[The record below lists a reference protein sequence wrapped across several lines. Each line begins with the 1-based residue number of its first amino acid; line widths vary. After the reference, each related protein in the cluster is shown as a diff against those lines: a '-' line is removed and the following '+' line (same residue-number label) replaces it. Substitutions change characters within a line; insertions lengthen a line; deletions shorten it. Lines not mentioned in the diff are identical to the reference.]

1 MSEATFIDR
10 RIMASAGTGKTWN
23 LAARYLDLVLA
34 GVDPSTILA
43 TTFTRAAAA
52 EIRDRVLTDAAG
64 LVLDPEERTKA
75 ADERRFKTGPVDEA
89 TAARLLH
96 ELVRRLPDLQIR
108 TLDSLFVSLAAG
120 LGTASGVPV
129 GARMADAD
137 QAAALLREGIGLA
150 LEDAD
155 EGELLSTLET
165 LGRGAT
171 KVAVVSTVE
180 RAISGL
186 LAVAEESTDDAWN
199 WPMPP
204 RDADAIDSVAA
215 ALAAADP
222 ALGKQVLKAVNGLSA
237 MLMIAGKTDGE
248 IWRVIQE
255 STLVAASGPE
265 GTGTYYKKPI
275 PDSLVPALERLHRL
289 AVDGNRRN
297 LARRTSCL
305 HDLVER
311 VEPHLRRL
319 KRRHRLAVF
328 DDFVRALDP
337 VRGEATPDSLAELW
351 FRLDTSLE
359 HLLLDEFQD
368 TSATQLRAIRPIATE
383 ILSGGDGER
392 PRSLLVVGDVKQSI
406 YGWRG
411 GDPAILERLHEVI
424 ADGPVDFD
432 DVALA
437 TSYRSSQAVIDLV
450 NAIFTGIATNPAVLL
465 RSSAAAAH
473 FGRLFQTH
481 DTVKEHAG
489 RSMVQFLPEIDDERD
504 RNRVIAESAAEAAAA
519 LVERHGLAQ
528 SDGEPSVAVLVRSN
542 KPIGPIVEALR
553 ARGIPASGRGGGSL
567 LDAEAAVVVVQAFRL
582 AADPEDRLAAEDLAR
597 SPLASMVGLPVSEGH
612 ERVADAERRIAGR
625 RLRARFGEEGPA
637 AVVDGWRRELA
648 DRLTARESA
657 RLRQMV
663 EQLEAIDAD
672 PEGPRSP
679 RAVAHHL
686 QTCRVDDPG
695 GDGVVVMTIHQ
706 SKGLEFPGVVVT
718 EMHQSLFRQPT
729 VAVATPEIPA
739 TPSERVATWYN
750 EKTRPQD
757 AIEVHDQATD
767 RVVLESLCGLYVA
780 LTRAAT
786 DLVVQVERPRFNRDG
801 GPSITSVG
809 SLGGVVRAAIDF
821 DGDEH
826 AAGALPDPADGAELR
841 GIWPEAGSDETASEV
856 AAALDA
862 SGSSGSSGSSG
873 GESPNWTVR
882 IGSRRRRAVTAPPP
896 SVSHDRAALLQ
907 FGSAGALARGRV
919 VHAGFEML
927 EWSSDLERFDER
939 TLALELE
946 RRCPGSADAV
956 DRDVVDAWYL
966 DQAAVIRTS
975 LARPE
980 VRSVFDGD
988 MAAMEREH
996 RIVRREFPLVR
1007 RSGHGVQV
1015 GLIDRLVLHLDR
1027 PPVPPVTGS
1036 PGPTVIGASIIDFKT
1051 DRPGDGSGPDREAF
1065 LERHRSQ
1072 LESYRSGIEHRYGL
1086 EGSRIRGSLI
1096 RIDDGLVVD
1105 LPVA

>member
-64 LVLDPEERTKA
+64 LVLDPKERTKA
-75 ADERRFKTGPVDEA
+75 AGDGRFKTGSVDEA

-297 LARRTSCL
+297 LARRTGCL
-305 HDLVER
+305 HDLVAR

-337 VRGEATPDSLAELW
+337 IRGEASPDSLAELW

-368 TSATQLRAIRPIATE
+368 TSATQLRAIRPVATE

-411 GDPAILERLHEVI
+411 GDPAILERLDEVI

-432 DVALA
+432 DVPLA
-437 TSYRSSQAVIDLV
+437 TSYRSSQAVVDLV
-450 NAIFTGIATNPAVLL
+450 NAIFEGIAHNGAV
-465 RSSAAAAH
+465 RQRSAAAADH
-473 FGRLFQTH
+473 FGRLFNTH
-481 DTVKEHAG
+481 DTMKKHAG
-489 RSMVQFLPEIDDERD
+489 RGTVEFLPETDDERD
-504 RNRVIAESAAEAAAA
+504 RMRVLAESAAEAAAA
-519 LVERHGLAQ
+519 LVERHGLAR

-553 ARGIPASGRGGGSL
+553 ARRIPASGRGGGSL
-567 LDAEAAVVVVQAFRL
+567 LDAEAAVAVVQAFRL
-582 AADPEDRLAAEDLAR
+582 AADPEDRFAAEDLAR
-597 SPLASMVGLPVSEGH
+597 SPLASMVGLPASEGH
-612 ERVADAERRIAGR
+612 ARVADAERRIVGR

-637 AVVDGWRRELA
+637 EVVDGWRRELA

-657 RLRQMV
+657 RLRQLV

-739 TPSERVATWYN
+739 TPSEQVATWYN
-750 EKTRPQD
+750 EKTRPVE
-757 AIEVHDQATD
+757 AIQVHDQATD

-780 LTRAAT
+780 LTRAAS

-801 GPSITSVG
+801 GPSLTSVG
-809 SLGGVVRAAIDF
+809 SLGGVVRAAIGV

-826 AAGALPDPADGAELR
+826 AAKSLPDDQDGTRLQEILVR
-841 GIWPEAGSDETASEV
+841 TCPDET
-856 AAALDA
+856 DA
-862 SGSSGSSGSSG
+862 SSRGEDAASSASAA
-873 GESPNWTVR
+873 GESPSWTVR
-882 IGSRRRRAVTAPPP
+882 PGSRRKRAVTAPPP
-896 SVSHDRAALLQ
+896 SGDHDRASLLQ
-907 FGSAGALARGRV
+907 FGFAGALERGRV
-919 VHAGFEML
+919 VHAGFELL
-927 EWSSDLERFDER
+927 EWSSDLDRFDDQ
-939 TLALELE
+939 TLAQALA
-946 RRCPGSADAV
+946 RRCPVSSEVVSRDAA
-956 DRDVVDAWYL
+956 DAWYL
-966 DQAAVIRTS
+966 EQVGLIRTS
-975 LARPE
+975 LARPA
-980 VRSVFDGD
+980 VKSVFDGEAGP
-988 MAAMEREH
+988 AAGDH

-1007 RSGHGVQV
+1007 RSGQGVQV

-1027 PPVPPVTGS
+1027 QPGSTADGPPR
-1036 PGPTVIGASIIDFKT
+1036 VIAASIIDFKT
-1051 DRPGDGSGPDREAF
+1051 DRPGDGSAVDAEGF
-1065 LERHRSQ
+1065 LKRHRSQ
-1072 LESYRSGIEHRYGL
+1072 LESYRAGIQARYEL
-1086 EGSRIRGSLI
+1086 DESRIRSSLI

-1105 LPVA
+1105 LPGV